1 MRMEKISSRFLMMKF
16 FPLRLFQFVP
26 GTLTFVIAIR
36 DSMLRVNPAMI
47 PSYQNQVLHLRA
59 LFDYDP
65 DEDLYIPC
73 RELGICFNKGDILHV
88 IDQTDINW
96 WQAYR
101 EGDEHDQSLAGLIPS
116 IQFQIQLIFSGKKF
130 SNS

>member
-1 MRMEKISSRFLMMKF
+1 MISL
-16 FPLRLFQFVP
+16 
-26 GTLTFVIAIR
+26 R
-36 DSMLRVNPAMI
+36 DSII
-47 PSYQNQVLHLRA
+47 PVSPHIMPLQNQILHLRA

-73 RELGICFNKGDILHV
+73 RELGICFNKSISASFPLCKTFNEYFIADILHV
-88 IDQTDINW
+88 IDQSDVNW

-116 IQFQIQLIFSGKKF
+116 IQFQLQ
-130 SNS
+130 

>member
-1 MRMEKISSRFLMMKF
+1 MFNL
-16 FPLRLFQFVP
+16 

-36 DSMLRVNPAMI
+36 DSLMRVNPHLMGATVAAANH
-47 PSYQNQVLHLRA
+47 NQVLHLRA

-88 IDQTDINW
+88 IDQSDINW

-116 IQFQIQLIFSGKKF
+116 IQFQIQYVFCFFSR
-130 SNS
+130 

>member
-1 MRMEKISSRFLMMKF
+1 MFFIAIFGR
-16 FPLRLFQFVP
+16 FPLS

-36 DSMLRVNPAMI
+36 DNVKESE
-47 PSYQNQVLHLRA
+47 SSQNQMIHLKA

-73 RELGICFNKGDILHV
+73 RELGICFSKGRVDKSDKMYYSCFVSSKGDILHV
-88 IDQTDINW
+88 IDQSDLNW

-101 EGDEHDQSLAGLIPS
+101 EGEQDQSLAGLIPS
-116 IQFQIQLIFSGKKF
+116 IQFQIQ
-130 SNS
+130 

>member
-1 MRMEKISSRFLMMKF
+1 MNLIC
-16 FPLRLFQFVP
+16 VCV

-36 DSMLRVNPAMI
+36 DTMMRVNPHLSL
-47 PSYQNQVLHLRA
+47 PHQQQQQNQVLHLRA

-88 IDQTDINW
+88 IDQTDMNW

-116 IQFQIQLIFSGKKF
+116 IQFQIQ
-130 SNS
+130 

>member
-1 MRMEKISSRFLMMKF
+1 MSFKSL
-16 FPLRLFQFVP
+16 

-36 DSMLRVNPAMI
+36 DSLMRVNPHLI
-47 PSYQNQVLHLRA
+47 PHQNQVLHLRA

-65 DEDLYIPC
+65 EEDLYIPC

-101 EGDEHDQSLAGLIPS
+101 EGDDHDQSLAGLIPS
-116 IQFQIQLIFSGKKF
+116 IQFQIQ
-130 SNS
+130 